1 MATNLRICWHA
12 VVSTHS
18 NDCSSRPMLQHLS
31 KPASDLAGSAAAPV
45 QMPLPP
51 TLAPSQATAVSASQA
66 ANGQADAPE
75 AGNRDSDASAP
86 TPGLQTPPKNGK
98 RRRGGRV
105 SHCYSLCIFM
115 CSTDV
120 SNLIAWS
127 LKPGLTVPIHHHA
140 LQHLNDMCRAWR
152 CRCFHH
158 QRALTVRSTEWE
170 VYICSTDSADVPNSH
185 GNAYKSSA
193 TLAGY
198 KIRCCSSQ
206 PADKG
211 QRQGCQCRST
221 QQCRPC
227 AASTAV

>member
-105 SHCYSLCIFM
+105 CLYCIFCIFM

-120 SNLIAWS
+120 SHLVGWS
-127 LKPGLTVPIHHHA
+127 VKPGVTISTRHFGGIWT
-140 LQHLNDMCRAWR
+140 DMCRAWY
-152 CRCFHH
+152 CRAF
-158 QRALTVRSTEWE
+158 S
-170 VYICSTDSADVPNSH
+170 N
-185 GNAYKSSA
+185 
-193 TLAGY
+193 
-198 KIRCCSSQ
+198 
-206 PADKG
+206 
-211 QRQGCQCRST
+211 RQH
-221 QQCRPC
+221 
-227 AASTAV
+227 